1 MDAVVY
7 VITFPVPAG
16 KVPARHAVLFNHR
29 CPAARQ
35 TRVYPGGETGD
46 PAADDK
52 NFRNKAPLSS
62 MPSWIIPTGDALPYL
77 SGDEYEIEIGML
89 LLYNGDMSLTCREKY
104 SGGDTVNENAEN

>member
-1 MDAVVY
+1 
-7 VITFPVPAG
+7 
-16 KVPARHAVLFNHR
+16 
-29 CPAARQ
+29 
-35 TRVYPGGETGD
+35 
-46 PAADDK
+46 
-52 NFRNKAPLSS
+52 